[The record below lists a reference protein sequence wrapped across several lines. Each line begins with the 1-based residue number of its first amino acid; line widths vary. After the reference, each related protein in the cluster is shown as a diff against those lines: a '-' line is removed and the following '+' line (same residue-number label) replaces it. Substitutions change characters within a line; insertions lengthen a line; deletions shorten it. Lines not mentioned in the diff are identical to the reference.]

1 MLNDIEARPTI
12 SKNHI
17 PEREFCKFIIYISF
31 KKFVQGDKEK
41 KNTIFHKKT
50 RVGRTAQGTSAESA
64 GSGGNFS
71 SPTFKYRQKQDD
83 FLQKQNVKLSAAF
96 LKDLHTRLSASPYDS
111 QTCKCDT
118 KVP

>member
-31 KKFVQGDKEK
+31 KKFVQVDKEK

-50 RVGRTAQGTSAESA
+50 RVGRPHKELQRSQRGDIDETD
-64 GSGGNFS
+64 NFLMVMR
-71 SPTFKYRQKQDD
+71 RQ
-83 FLQKQNVKLSAAF
+83 FML
-96 LKDLHTRLSASPYDS
+96 
-111 QTCKCDT
+111 
-118 KVP
+118 